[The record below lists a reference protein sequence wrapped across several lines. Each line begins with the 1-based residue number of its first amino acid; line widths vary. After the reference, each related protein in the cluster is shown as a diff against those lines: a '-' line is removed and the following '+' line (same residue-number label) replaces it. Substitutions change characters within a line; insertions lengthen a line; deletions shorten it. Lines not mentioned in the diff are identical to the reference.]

1 MSYQEVSA
9 QIELLGWRDHQLSS
23 ISEQLNENFP
33 QLRKHLLKQ
42 VITEHLVKKV
52 NDASESDFEALAYQL
67 NSKTQKAVQDWS
79 IKQCKTAIKQA
90 NKQLKEALNK
100 FPKDFVFSQ
109 NIWKQFSIA
118 LPQSLNIGPI
128 GDDLTETIIV
138 PSFAYEINLT
148 AYQINKRSIVL
159 YPWPESQLRH
169 IRERLKE
176 DLLEAVHL
184 IVFGDDGLGKKKKKK
199 KEKKPNDVD
208 EIICVKN
215 KIQAI
220 IIQNGQKEIQE
231 RVVPC
236 P

>member
-1 MSYQEVSA
+1 
-9 QIELLGWRDHQLSS
+9 
-23 ISEQLNENFP
+23 
-33 QLRKHLLKQ
+33 

-118 LPQSLNIGPI
+118 LPQALNIGPI

-148 AYQINKRSIVL
+148 AYQINKRSIFL
-159 YPWPESQLRH
+159 HPWPESQLRH

-176 DLLEAVHL
+176 ELEKDLLEAVGL
-184 IVFGDDGLGKKKKKK
+184 IVFGDNGLGKKKKK
-199 KEKKPNDVD
+199 KKPNDVD

>member
-1 MSYQEVSA
+1 M
-9 QIELLGWRDHQLSS
+9 
-23 ISEQLNENFP
+23 P
-33 QLRKHLLKQ
+33 Q
-42 VITEHLVKKV
+42 
-52 NDASESDFEALAYQL
+52 A
-67 NSKTQKAVQDWS
+67 
-79 IKQCKTAIKQA
+79 
-90 NKQLKEALNK
+90 
-100 FPKDFVFSQ
+100 
-109 NIWKQFSIA
+109 
-118 LPQSLNIGPI
+118 LNIGPI

-176 DLLEAVHL
+176 ELEKDLLEAVGL
-184 IVFGDDGLGKKKKKK
+184 IVFGDNGLGKKKKK
-199 KEKKPNDVD
+199 KKPNDVD

-220 IIQNGQKEIQE
+220 IIQHGQKEIQE
-231 RVVPC
+231 RVAPC